1 MYLLIVIYHSSIIK
15 SNWDESKPVAD
26 NLSKMG
32 LVVDPNK
39 IMGLPKP
46 YEGLGLPAPMDI
58 DSEGNLIKKSKKRK
72 SKKKKEVV
80 DTSVVQSLKE
90 EAEKEVPKNYNL
102 SPEMAKF
109 AVYMIEK
116 HGEDYE
122 AMQRD
127 KKNIYQLSGGVIK
140 KTIKQFLKIPSNV
153 YSYEK
158 AKEIARKAI
167 EEEMSD

>member
-1 MYLLIVIYHSSIIK
+1 
-15 SNWDESKPVAD
+15 
-26 NLSKMG
+26 MG

-39 IMGLPKP
+39 VIGMPKP
-46 YEGLGLPAPMDI
+46 YEGLGLPDPMDV
-58 DSEGNLIKKSKKRK
+58 DSVSSRG
-72 SKKKKEVV
+72 KKKKNKKKEDSDTPVV
-80 DTSVVQSLKE
+80 ESLKE
-90 EAEKEVPKNYNL
+90 AAAKEPPKKFNL

-153 YSYEK
+153 NSYNK
-158 AKEIARKAI
+158 AKELAEKAI
-167 EEEMSD
+167 EEERENYWRRKKKRSKK